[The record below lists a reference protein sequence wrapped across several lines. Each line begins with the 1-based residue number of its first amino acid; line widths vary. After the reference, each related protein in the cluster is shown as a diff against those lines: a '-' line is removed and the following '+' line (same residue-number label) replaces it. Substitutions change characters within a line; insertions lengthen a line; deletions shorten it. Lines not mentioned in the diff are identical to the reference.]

1 MATLKLNSQTVVTE
15 SSGTLTAPA
24 LNITTGTLA
33 SGITFPAGHAVQT
46 VFEETDTVS
55 GITNTTPPGDVWLSK
70 SITPLYSDSKILI
83 SVQFSYGKEDG
94 YTGYTRLYRDS
105 TWIYP
110 YTSDRGF
117 SLRGG
122 STGWGV
128 AMGHIQYLDTPG
140 SGTFTYKCY
149 SYTTHASYPMYI
161 NKNWNNNQ
169 DGASGGRS
177 SSSIL
182 LMEIKQ

>member
-1 MATLKLNSQTVVTE
+1 MATLTLGGKTVLTQTGSDEPVLG
-15 SSGTLTAPA
+15 SNL
-24 LNITTGTLA
+24 TGTLG
-33 SGITFPAGHAVQT
+33 SGITFPAGHVVQT
-46 VFEETDTVS
+46 VYEETDTVS
-55 GITNTTPPGDVWLSK
+55 GITNTSAPGDVWLSK
-70 SITPLYSDSKILI
+70 SITPRYSNSKILI
-83 SVQFSYGKEDG
+83 CVQFSYSKQDA

-117 SLRGG
+117 SLRG
-122 STGWGV
+122 SSAWGV
-128 AMGHIQYLDTPG
+128 DIGHMQHLDTPG

-149 SYTTHASYPMYI
+149 SYTSGATKPIYI
-161 NKNWNNNQ
+161 NKNYNNSQ
-169 DGASGGRS
+169 DANSGGRS